1 MCLPKKKEKTWELI
15 KEGRDFYVLLH
26 HNDSPCIHIHKPR
39 LSLARELHVHEGLRT
54 DGFLSS
60 CSPPST
66 FFECEK
72 QGVLLFV
79 YEGETLLP

>member
-1 MCLPKKKEKTWELI
+1 MCSCITMILPAYT
-15 KEGRDFYVLLH
+15 F
-26 HNDSPCIHIHKPR
+26 HKPR

-54 DGFLSS
+54 NGFLSS

-79 YEGETLLP
+79 FEGETLLPYLDSLYIFSKF

>member
-1 MCLPKKKEKTWELI
+1 MLAKKKRKNLGTYKGGTGI
-15 KEGRDFYVLLH
+15 YVLLH

-79 YEGETLLP
+79 FEGETLLP